1 VSFLLL
7 QVTVVLTV
15 GRERKGRRKQAR
27 STHFR
32 ALPAVAARGE
42 DAPQLFM
49 QIPDDFPVVPVI
61 FWELYFVILGLL
73 RFCLG
78 NFEFLFTL

>member
-1 VSFLLL
+1 
-7 QVTVVLTV
+7 
-15 GRERKGRRKQAR
+15 
-27 STHFR
+27 
-32 ALPAVAARGE
+32 LPAVAARGE

-49 QIPDDFPVVPVI
+49 QILDDFPVVPVI